1 MADPQTTS
9 IVILIGTATISALG
23 GAFGRNLVEMV
34 KSGSKGEKKKDV
46 GDRFDAQG
54 CRLAREK
61 IEKWQHEF
69 EQLLSAHHTTQE
81 LILQRMEQTERR
93 LEEGSKNFKLIG
105 DNMEQINLNVAL
117 IQKELN
123 NGRK

>member
-1 MADPQTTS
+1 
-9 IVILIGTATISALG
+9 
-23 GAFGRNLVEMV
+23 
-34 KSGSKGEKKKDV
+34 
-46 GDRFDAQG
+46 
-54 CRLAREK
+54 
-61 IEKWQHEF
+61 
-69 EQLLSAHHTTQE
+69 LSAHHTTQE

-93 LEEGSKNFKLIG
+93 LEAGSQNFKLIS